1 MKSSHHKHNNYSW
14 WRRWRGS
21 NAQISSCLG
30 CAHTYFT
37 FVSQLKVF
45 LSSVKVYSASEGSGI
60 LPFVRPDDF
69 GCELMEG
76 DAEGGKWQMSGN
88 ERKKRQKCVSG
99 FCFFTTNAA
108 RMKSRAAVQSRGR
121 SGRSVCA
128 DDTYGSK
135 ESFCGIKRS
144 FYQQFKHSES
154 SFNGVLM

>member
-1 MKSSHHKHNNYSW
+1 M
-14 WRRWRGS
+14 
-21 NAQISSCLG
+21 G

-88 ERKKRQKCVSG
+88 EKKKAEVCFWILFLHNKCSQNEITGCGSEPREEREERVCRRYVRLQRK
-99 FCFFTTNAA
+99 FLW
-108 RMKSRAAVQSRGR
+108 
-121 SGRSVCA
+121 
-128 DDTYGSK
+128 
-135 ESFCGIKRS
+135 
-144 FYQQFKHSES
+144 H
-154 SFNGVLM
+154 